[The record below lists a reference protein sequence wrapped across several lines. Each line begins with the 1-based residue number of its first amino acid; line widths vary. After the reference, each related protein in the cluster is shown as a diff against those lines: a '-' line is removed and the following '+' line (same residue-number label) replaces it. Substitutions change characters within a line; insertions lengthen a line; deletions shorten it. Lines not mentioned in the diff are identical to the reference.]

1 MRETALGTHCM
12 SQGFRLALSENKGTD
27 VNSIVA
33 SINKSSPGLSP
44 PEALDVFIN
53 RVNHSISNDL
63 ALDDRYLG
71 ASLNIVDGP
80 AVTSAI
86 LFEAS
91 QAEEMGLSRAIVAS
105 LKEKA
110 KEGSSERRQVIDEY
124 QRTQHSTLDKWA
136 RYLRNGGP
144 SSWAPQPSEAIAT
157 RDMSSGLK
165 LMLVDAVITHNYDA
179 ATGKYI
185 KRTNKTL
192 RNYTPYD
199 EGTISRLF
207 AEGNPASNALL
218 KEYVELMASNA
229 TNVVKAFK
237 LEDTAEGTWLK
248 FPGGASVS
256 GDNLNLNA
264 NALSQLVQD
273 TPWCTKNSAVGQLSG
288 GDFYVFVTEEKNGDP
303 KPRVAIKTTNGR
315 LDEARGI
322 LDGQQM
328 EPRMRPVFEAFL
340 QKDILTDGAKWLEG
354 QRFNERV
361 KGFREEILK
370 RPLSFE
376 DFTTM
381 DELKQEAGRYSFMQY
396 GQNGFLERLQ
406 EDLDIK
412 IAQDD
417 FVTELKGK
425 VAAHSEDL
433 KSTTEI
439 LIANFDGEAVFLNIM
454 RDLALTMMKDG
465 KTIQDIGHAT
475 LPVFDVASSVFGN
488 LEQFPNSLM
497 RDLVLVRG
505 GGLYQVE
512 SVLASLI
519 EAYGKQKATQLLSAA
534 VLDKTKS
541 LKKIGDVFDP
551 IFLPIPQSLKVVGKS
566 VIIKQGNNTGNI
578 ISANRLTIYN
588 NTPDFEI
595 GVVKVTQKVSIE
607 EPIKSFGKLEEVGTI
622 NAAYGRWSDLES
634 LGNLTSVFDGNL
646 RLEGSKITSLG
657 NLKYVH
663 ERLGV
668 PEAVTT
674 LGKLEEV
681 GDLSVTGSVGRLE
694 SLGNLRKAGWISVQ
708 LERGSNLKDLGKLE
722 QIQSLDILEGSN
734 SLKSLGPHLKA
745 VDELSIMGNALIPD
759 FGALEEVVGSLNLY
773 SDKPVHSLGKIK
785 KVGRMFASNL
795 ASFSSLETVEGDL
808 QVWPSKDLKDT
819 GKLKSVGGHLIVGKN
834 STKKEMGDEFRIT
847 NLESVAGN
855 VTIYSERV
863 RSLGSIQTIGG
874 RLSLG
879 VGAAQNVRSLG
890 ALRAESVGSYFID
903 NSAHYD
909 TNTELLAQV
918 AERQAENMRAEEGIA
933 PPNAKGVPFGNQYVP
948 SVRRQK
954 GASISYQNWSAKP
967 QSKAQ
972 RVGHRFNMNHNGF
985 TPLTID
991 PAQFKIAV
999 QNLHNRLGVMRHPD
1013 ERTGKVNGY
1022 SMTLDGKFFNPFLKV
1037 IQESGNSNS
1046 LRRQGYGAGTQNI
1059 YEFIEDTRGRGYT
1072 DRVISAFLKEQ
1083 GYSSAEIKDAIAV
1096 PIDVLGNTLPDGFAN
1111 VEGGVTVGQAL
1122 FNEILDKVQKYAT
1135 AKRLG
1140 ILLHTQA
1147 DVRAKAQELLV
1158 DADTFKAQGPVV
1170 QAEMQI
1176 GLDKALNITSA
1187 NKKFQ
1192 ADFKAL
1198 RTMLTNVK
1206 KGVSE
1211 MNKAKA
1217 ALRMF
1222 IRKNLPKSQY
1232 TKADVNKLMKAITD
1246 ATPDT
1251 LPAVMQRVTGYVNGF
1266 FVRNLNAE
1274 IAKIMST
1281 KTTTTQAGRRV
1292 GRISVEAQNA
1302 MAKLTSKTNPM
1313 MANEDMTPDQIEA
1326 MIVAQLTEFEA
1337 LSIKSAPTSDEMTRM
1352 EALGI
1357 AMQYNQASLHEDTNP
1372 HKVESLTQVKTNL
1385 RSLIATGRSD
1395 FRAAMAIQAQYYSNL
1410 VGEAFRGITGEKIDL
1425 SPDAAKENEN
1435 AARESA
1441 NKQAN
1446 KSSFNNRVKG
1456 SMSGFFNNIDDFWA
1470 KHSDLSLLMSRITGV
1485 MAENFGGPMQE
1496 IVTDRLSFA
1505 RETFVSNKL
1514 KVMAL
1519 LNSKAKEIWGSEYKT
1534 ELERNAIPLFS
1545 KNLVTDKNT
1554 VFLKPKEATAL
1565 RKEYEKADKKRKG
1578 KILNRLKELEIKN
1591 LSKNQI
1597 YYLYNQYKD
1606 PANHPSFEKKF
1617 GEEYVDIMDG
1627 LTAKLDSKTKE
1638 WADWQVNELYPSLYD
1653 GYNEVYKR
1661 IYHTNMPWNQFYAG
1675 RIYREGQEGD
1685 MTFDLLEGAG
1695 NHQASVGGQSTKMRI
1710 KNLRKIASMDGNSVL
1725 NSYLEDMEYFSAYAE
1740 VMRDM
1745 SKVFE
1750 NENVKNAIIEMAG
1763 LNTHTAISDMLKK
1776 IANRG
1781 IRANE
1786 SPIMNKIMGMYVTSK
1801 LGSSPVIMLKQF
1813 TSALAFVD
1821 YIGPTTWSS
1830 YMAKAM
1836 AENPAKVWNEW
1847 YNNSPLLILRY
1858 ENSNIAQVLEGYTQ
1872 KRAMNTT
1879 PFLVQTKI
1887 LGKEL
1892 TISQRKALE
1901 IQNFMMYMVKQG
1913 DKGGIMGG
1921 LPNYLYYKDQFMK
1934 ANPQATEQEAIEHAA
1949 TKTTRQALSTQQDS
1963 GIANK
1968 DWYQTAGPGYRF
1980 VNLFLSSPKALLRKE
1995 MYAVMNLMRKI
2006 QGKPSQGTAL
2016 ENMRTFFIYH
2026 FAIPMFF
2033 AWVTSGLIGLLSD
2046 PDDEDEQEL
2055 AIAAIMGNL
2064 NALFVIGDL
2073 AVAAKEFIQDKSW
2086 AGEFKTLPLFE
2097 QAQQVIK
2104 DLRSWSKAKTP
2115 ETEQKYFD
2123 KLINHATESVSGV
2136 PVTNMRRWMD
2146 NIEKLANGNV
2156 GNTQEAMLRFLNY
2169 SNYVIDGPDKKK
2181 PAGMSEIDR
2190 LMLERSGGNKKSQQN

>member
-1 MRETALGTHCM
+1 M
-12 SQGFRLALSENKGTD
+12 
-27 VNSIVA
+27 
-33 SINKSSPGLSP
+33 
-44 PEALDVFIN
+44 
-53 RVNHSISNDL
+53 
-63 ALDDRYLG
+63 
-71 ASLNIVDGP
+71 
-80 AVTSAI
+80 
-86 LFEAS
+86 
-91 QAEEMGLSRAIVAS
+91 
-105 LKEKA
+105 
-110 KEGSSERRQVIDEY
+110 
-124 QRTQHSTLDKWA
+124 
-136 RYLRNGGP
+136 
-144 SSWAPQPSEAIAT
+144 
-157 RDMSSGLK
+157 
-165 LMLVDAVITHNYDA
+165 
-179 ATGKYI
+179 
-185 KRTNKTL
+185 
-192 RNYTPYD
+192 
-199 EGTISRLF
+199 
-207 AEGNPASNALL
+207 
-218 KEYVELMASNA
+218 
-229 TNVVKAFK
+229 
-237 LEDTAEGTWLK
+237 
-248 FPGGASVS
+248 
-256 GDNLNLNA
+256 
-264 NALSQLVQD
+264 
-273 TPWCTKNSAVGQLSG
+273 
-288 GDFYVFVTEEKNGDP
+288 
-303 KPRVAIKTTNGR
+303 
-315 LDEARGI
+315 
-322 LDGQQM
+322 
-328 EPRMRPVFEAFL
+328 
-340 QKDILTDGAKWLEG
+340 
-354 QRFNERV
+354 
-361 KGFREEILK
+361 
-370 RPLSFE
+370 
-376 DFTTM
+376 
-381 DELKQEAGRYSFMQY
+381 
-396 GQNGFLERLQ
+396 
-406 EDLDIK
+406 
-412 IAQDD
+412 
-417 FVTELKGK
+417 
-425 VAAHSEDL
+425 
-433 KSTTEI
+433 
-439 LIANFDGEAVFLNIM
+439 
-454 RDLALTMMKDG
+454 
-465 KTIQDIGHAT
+465 
-475 LPVFDVASSVFGN
+475 
-488 LEQFPNSLM
+488 
-497 RDLVLVRG
+497 
-505 GGLYQVE
+505 
-512 SVLASLI
+512 
-519 EAYGKQKATQLLSAA
+519 
-534 VLDKTKS
+534 
-541 LKKIGDVFDP
+541 
-551 IFLPIPQSLKVVGKS
+551 
-566 VIIKQGNNTGNI
+566 
-578 ISANRLTIYN
+578 
-588 NTPDFEI
+588 
-595 GVVKVTQKVSIE
+595 
-607 EPIKSFGKLEEVGTI
+607 
-622 NAAYGRWSDLES
+622 
-634 LGNLTSVFDGNL
+634 
-646 RLEGSKITSLG
+646 
-657 NLKYVH
+657 
-663 ERLGV
+663 
-668 PEAVTT
+668 TT

-745 VDELSIMGNALIPD
+745 VDGLSIMGNALIPD
-759 FGALEEVVGSLNLY
+759 FGALEEVVGSLNLD

-2169 SNYVIDGPDKKK
+2169 SNYVIDGPGKKK